1 MKSKQVERGGRVVSL
16 VTIKY
21 PVSHVRE
28 GALAGSYSPAL
39 REQSGPLT
47 VNNTATITTKRRPYG
62 RNIALVQIVLKNPRC
77 AREEWRMVARP
88 PASRPLPISDDSY
101 LILVFIASHAVKNC
115 FKRTIQAKDRV
126 SSFIRCSSPITSR
139 RSPRRMEIKHLHNTL
154 QVAHVTSLWIFQR
167 SAVSP
172 SYRKKLIR

>member
-1 MKSKQVERGGRVVSL
+1 MYGK
-16 VTIKY
+16 
-21 PVSHVRE
+21 VRSQE
-28 GALAGSYSPAL
+28 VNSPAL

-77 AREEWRMVARP
+77 ARGLEKNGEYGGAT
-88 PASRPLPISDDSY
+88 PASSPLPISDDSY

-126 SSFIRCSSPITSR
+126 PSFIRCSSRITSR
-139 RSPRRMEIKHLHNTL
+139 RSPRRMEIKHL
-154 QVAHVTSLWIFQR
+154 
-167 SAVSP
+167 
-172 SYRKKLIR
+172 